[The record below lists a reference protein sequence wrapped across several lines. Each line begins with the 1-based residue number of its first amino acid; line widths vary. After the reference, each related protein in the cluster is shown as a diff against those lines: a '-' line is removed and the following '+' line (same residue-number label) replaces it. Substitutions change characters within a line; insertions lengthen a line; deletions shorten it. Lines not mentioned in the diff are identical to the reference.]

1 MPGSKV
7 LSPGQSLEVDV
18 QKCNMFLLAN
28 REILWNPLKSWVYLE
43 MLQAVAY
50 RCRVGIQT
58 YEDRW
63 SVAACFNS
71 SVDLCCVG
79 VDTWMP
85 KRSHTC
91 MPGILFGILQH
102 IALSIKYDTVWLPA
116 ITHPDHGPHIDSCW
130 HKRWTRK
137 RSNTST
143 VEPSDIQHLRF
154 LPSWDV
160 RICGV
165 CFPVISRNAATA
177 NGAWF
182 TIDSPLTCALATG
195 SLWHKSVK
203 NDPMKKFQ

>member
-18 QKCNMFLLAN
+18 QKCNMFLN

-43 MLQAVAY
+43 MFQAVAY

-79 VDTWMP
+79 VDAWMS

-91 MPGILFGILQH
+91 MLHARILFGILQH

-160 RICGV
+160 RTCEV
-165 CFPVISRNAATA
+165 CFPRIPRNASKSK
-177 NGAWF
+177 WHLVHHW
-182 TIDSPLTCALATG
+182 LTLDLCLSNWQLVT
-195 SLWHKSVK
+195 
-203 NDPMKKFQ
+203 QER